1 MATVEGVTEDR
12 SVNDVAVI
20 ESDNDI
26 FVDDDEFPAE
36 FAFDILVG
44 EYDDAV
50 PEAKVVDLI
59 DCVVEAA
66 AVTGCGVGIDCVV
79 EAAAVT
85 GCGVGLDCVVEAAA
99 VTGCGVGLDCVVEAA
114 AVTGCGVG
122 RLKNL

>member
-1 MATVEGVTEDR
+1 MATAEGVTEDR
-12 SVNDVAVI
+12 SVNDVTVI
-20 ESDNDI
+20 ESDNNI
-26 FVDDDEFPAE
+26 CVDDDEFPAE
-36 FAFDILVG
+36 STFDISVD
-44 EYDDAV
+44 ECDNAV

-79 EAAAVT
+79 EAT
-85 GCGVGLDCVVEAAA
+85 A